1 MQKSTIRVLLVD
13 DFEPSRSWVR
23 SKLKVQ
29 EHLHIVGEAFDGLEA
44 VQKAQELIPDLILL
58 DIGLPNLNGI
68 RAADRIQHVV
78 PGAKILYLSQE
89 HDIDIVRTALS
100 NGAKGYL
107 LKAAAES
114 ELLPAIEAVL
124 GGEKFVSRCLNI

>member
-44 VQKAQELIPDLILL
+44 VQKSPGIDTRLNSARYWSPESQWHPSRRPHTTRGSGREDTLL
-58 DIGLPNLNGI
+58 
-68 RAADRIQHVV
+68 VS
-78 PGAKILYLSQE
+78 GARY
-89 HDIDIVRTALS
+89 
-100 NGAKGYL
+100 
-107 LKAAAES
+107 
-114 ELLPAIEAVL
+114 
-124 GGEKFVSRCLNI
+124 